1 MKFIILK
8 DEFLLQA
15 KEEIAQT
22 LIFHSEEW
30 LTNHHE
36 SFKDLLAKHSNPTE
50 AEMKLEFNPQNNE

>member
-1 MKFIILK
+1 MFILLK

-22 LIFHSEEW
+22 LIFHYEEW

-36 SFKDLLAKHSNPTE
+36 GFKDLLAKHFTTE
-50 AEMKLEFNPQNNE
+50 AERKLEFNP

>member
-1 MKFIILK
+1 MMFILLK

-15 KEEIAQT
+15 KEKIAQT

-36 SFKDLLAKHSNPTE
+36 SFKDLLAKHFTTE
-50 AEMKLEFNPQNNE
+50 AERKLEFNP